1 MDCISRRT
9 GKYPVN
15 GKGEKEWRRGVR
27 MQNDGQ
33 IIYGH
38 LIEGFPLHISCDYG
52 WLCDA
57 AEAGRGKRGGGGE
70 EGGEKCGCRE
80 SGNSVPT
87 YNWQIPRKLVLNF
100 IQELVS
106 LLVLTECRMHLPQIC
121 CSCSCRQTKQKR
133 SPSEHNSP
141 GPLYSLSAVAY
152 SAYLD

>member
-1 MDCISRRT
+1 M
-9 GKYPVN
+9 
-15 GKGEKEWRRGVR
+15 
-27 MQNDGQ
+27 
-33 IIYGH
+33 
-38 LIEGFPLHISCDYG
+38 
-52 WLCDA
+52 
-57 AEAGRGKRGGGGE
+57 GRGRRSGGGGYVCKMMGKLFMNIWLKASRCTSAAIMVGFVMPQKQDEARGEEGGE
-70 EGGEKCGCRE
+70 EGGEKYGCRE
-80 SGNSVPT
+80 SGHSVPT

-152 SAYLD
+152 SGYLDYCSN